1 VTHIL
6 QSKLGRADNSKKTG
20 ASLMASGRVPKTN
33 NSFMPGEPSYVGVI
47 NLATRS

>member
-6 QSKLGRADNSKKTG
+6 QSKLGRPANSKKTG

-33 NSFMPGEPSYVGVI
+33 NSFMLGEPSSVGTV
-47 NLATRS
+47 NPAKGR

>member
-33 NSFMPGEPSYVGVI
+33 NSFMLGELSSVGTVD
-47 NLATRS
+47 LAKGR

>member
-6 QSKLGRADNSKKTG
+6 QSKLGRPDNSRKTG

-33 NSFMPGEPSYVGVI
+33 SSFILREPSSAGAVK
-47 NLATRS
+47 LSTRG

>member
-6 QSKLGRADNSKKTG
+6 QSKLGRPDNSKKTG

-33 NSFMPGEPSYVGVI
+33 NSFMLREPTQVGAANV
-47 NLATRS
+47 AMRG